1 MRTILSL
8 ALLLLTTPVL
18 AQTASLS
25 VSNDHVDPVPA
36 GAPITFVL
44 YANNE
49 GPDDAANTQLTF
61 TLPAEAT
68 FDSLS
73 APAGWSCTTG
83 QTVTCS
89 TAALPPG
96 SAQFTI
102 VATTDPALPPQTIT
116 ATASVSSTTSDPET
130 GDNSIDISVI
140 IIEDLDVAVSL
151 SDAPD
156 PVAAGSDLTYTIAVT
171 NNGPSAGDVTL
182 TVTPPPALTQVSFT
196 GTGWTCGSFT
206 CTRTDMPP
214 GTETL
219 TLVAHV
225 DPSTP
230 AGPVTTSAHI
240 DAADSVPANNDDSET
255 TQVVV
260 DTDIAVTK
268 TSAGAT
274 PGGHSWTITVSSS
287 GPSNAASVTLTDV
300 IPPGAAFASLTAPA
314 GWTCG
319 TPAVGASGTVTCTTP
334 SLPPASPAVFQL
346 ETTGALPANTATV
359 SSPSDSDPGNNSATA
374 STSAELSVAI
384 TDAPDPVQPASPIV
398 YTVTATNAGPDAA
411 TAASITFTP
420 SPNLTIDSIT
430 PPAGWSCIANTC
442 TNALFAAGSE
452 AFTVQ
457 ATSPAT
463 PGAVATLQ
471 ATITSG
477 AIDTNPADDT
487 ATETTTVAQ
496 GAHVTGTKTA
506 SGTANPGATITFT
519 ITLTNDGLT
528 AQPDNPGDELTD
540 VLPSGLTLVDAS
552 ATSGTAT
559 ANVGTNTVTWN
570 GAIPTGSSVIITIHA
585 TVDAD
590 ASGAL
595 SNQATFS
602 YDSNGDGTNDTTGT
616 TNTAAPAANAQ
627 IPSLSPL
634 GLTLL
639 AAALASLAMMTLR
652 RL

>member
-1 MRTILSL
+1 MRTIISI
-8 ALLLLTTPVL
+8 ALLLLATPLL

-25 VSNDHVDPVPA
+25 VGNDHVDPVPA
-36 GAPITFVL
+36 GAPIAFVV

-49 GPDDAANTQLTF
+49 GPDDAADAQLTF
-61 TLPAEAT
+61 TLPAEAA

-102 VATTDPALPPQTIT
+102 VAMTDPALPPQTIT
-116 ATASVSSTTSDPET
+116 ATASVTSTTGDPES
-130 GDNSIDISVI
+130 GDNSVDISVI
-140 IIEDLDVAVSL
+140 ITEDLDVAVSL

-156 PVAAGSDLTYTIAVT
+156 PVLAGSDVTYTIDVT

-182 TVTPPPALTQVSFT
+182 TVTPSPALTQVSFT
-196 GTGWTCGSFT
+196 GTGWACGSLT

-225 DPSTP
+225 DPATP
-230 AGPVTTSAHI
+230 EGPITT
-240 DAADSVPANNDDSET
+240 DAQVAANDSVPANNSDSET
-255 TQVVV
+255 TQV
-260 DTDIAVTK
+260 IL
-268 TSAGAT
+268 T
-274 PGGHSWTITVSSS
+274 P
-287 GPSNAASVTLTDV
+287 
-300 IPPGAAFASLTAPA
+300 
-314 GWTCG
+314 
-319 TPAVGASGTVTCTTP
+319 
-334 SLPPASPAVFQL
+334 
-346 ETTGALPANTATV
+346 
-359 SSPSDSDPGNNSATA
+359 
-374 STSAELSVAI
+374 SAELSITI
-384 TDAPDPVQPASPIV
+384 TDAPDPVQPSSPIV
-398 YTVTATNAGPDAA
+398 YTVTAANGGPEGAP
-411 TAASITFTP
+411 AASITFTA
-420 SPNLTIDSIT
+420 SANLTIDSIT
-430 PPAGWSCIANTC
+430 PPAGWSCAANTC
-442 TNALFAAGSE
+442 TSALFAAGSE

-506 SGTANPGATITFT
+506 SGTQSPGATITFT
-519 ITLTNDGLT
+519 ITLANDGLT

-540 VLPSGLTLVDAS
+540 TLPSGLTLVDAT
-552 ATSGTAT
+552 ATSGAAA

-570 GAIPTGSSVIITIHA
+570 GAIPTGSSVTITIHA
-585 TVDAD
+585 TVDPD
-590 ASGAL
+590 ASGTLA
-595 SNQATFS
+595 NQATFS
-602 YDSNGDGTNDTTGT
+602 YDSDGDGTNDTTGT
-616 TNTAAPAANAQ
+616 TNSAAPAANAQ
-627 IPSLSPL
+627 IPSLSPF

-639 AAALASLAMMTLR
+639 AAALASLAMLTLR